1 MNENLMKHLPKDA
14 QHIVANAFKH
24 MKIAEEEIEAAKQ
37 RYPNKAAQLHNSFK
51 LLCPPETFAS
61 FTSELYRAHA
71 KELLQRIARGKDL
84 SLATRAELCIAL
96 SEASFL
102 APLRND
108 FYCFYS
114 QCFRAVFPKKYGEIF
129 KGWPSRP
136 SFKGALKELKHKL
149 QRKFQSKRGIGLD
162 EKRSN
167 ESKKKGR
174 KSHVTQSL

>member
-1 MNENLMKHLPKDA
+1 MAK
-14 QHIVANAFKH
+14 IFKH
-24 MKIAEEEIEAAKQ
+24 RTDVAFFDYKDFKTLQRFINQYGQIEPCKKTGLTESKQ
-37 RYPNKAAQLHNSFK
+37 RQL
-51 LLCPPETFAS
+51 A
-61 FTSELYRAHA
+61 RAI
-71 KELLQRIARGKDL
+71 KR
-84 SLATRAELCIAL
+84 ATRAELCIAL
-96 SEASFL
+96 SETSFL

-114 QCFRAVFPKKYGEIF
+114 QCFRAVFPKKYGEVF